1 MGKYDDIINLPHHT
15 SMRHPRMQRLARA
28 AQFAP
33 FAALTGLDDEM
44 DETAR
49 LTDQKIELDENEKE
63 QINRKLIYIKENLPI
78 EVTVTYFIPDP
89 SKPGGAYLTQT
100 CTVKKIDDL
109 AEQLI
114 TADRQTI
121 PLANILAMEFAAI
134 R

>member
-15 SMRHPRMQRLARA
+15 SVRHPRMARLARA

-78 EVTVTYFIPDP
+78 EVTVTYFVPDP
-89 SKPGGAYLTQT
+89 SKPGGAYQTQT

-109 AEQLI
+109 TQQL
-114 TADRQTI
+114 QTTTNHQI
-121 PLANILAMEFAAI
+121 PVTDIIIINFKK
-134 R
+134 